1 MIRVTRRK
9 RRSFSQEKLEEEPSS
24 LTKSMER
31 RPPMRLGEAGV
42 SVTVF
47 TSMNRLRD
55 DLRNEILDN
64 RLTITN
70 KLDGVSLYL
79 V

>member
-1 MIRVTRRK
+1 
-9 RRSFSQEKLEEEPSS
+9 
-24 LTKSMER
+24 
-31 RPPMRLGEAGV
+31 V